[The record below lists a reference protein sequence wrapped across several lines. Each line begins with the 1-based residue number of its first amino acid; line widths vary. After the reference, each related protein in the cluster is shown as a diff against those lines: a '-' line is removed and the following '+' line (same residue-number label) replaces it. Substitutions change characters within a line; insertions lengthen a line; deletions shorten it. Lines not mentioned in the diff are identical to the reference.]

1 MARPRF
7 TVTPFTAWNGALRT
21 CPVRNRH
28 HDHVDDNHRIDRIQR
43 SARPLGGCTGGLLR
57 DLADGVWRPSP
68 PQTSSKCA
76 AISPVINPRGQQQYD
91 LIDPVQ
97 TAHALEH
104 DHLSPRQQQGPNR
117 NHRGWRKFGPCGGVE
132 HRGFEPLTFSLR
144 KPPGHGFAPFGGGS
158 TPAES
163 CTDAVDFRSGVRRGP
178 ARTNLF
184 DFQSG
189 AVHAGENSARE
200 SAVGMDRGGVSSTD
214 ETQGLVESVGRGRG
228 ALPYPERELAIPGGS
243 ALSDGMKDKGAA
255 NPVPLGAGIDEQ
267 VDDER
272 AFELGVP
279 DGALDDQDGTDHATL
294 MGRHGRGIETESAVL
309 PREGVPDLLG
319 SLGERVARD
328 ARRVGVAVGGGEF
341 VSKRGVER
349 LQLDLGIG
357 CWREASEVK
366 GHEV

>member
-1 MARPRF
+1 MPSPPQMARMARPRF

-76 AISPVINPRGQQQYD
+76 AISPVLNPRGQQQYD

-144 KPPGHGFAPFGGGS
+144 TRRATNCANAPNNAVTLPHRATRATDVTQS
-158 TPAES
+158 TRTSSAPDCPCSLATS
-163 CTDAVDFRSGVRRGP
+163 SRT
-178 ARTNLF
+178 ARM
-184 DFQSG
+184 S
-189 AVHAGENSARE
+189 
-200 SAVGMDRGGVSSTD
+200 
-214 ETQGLVESVGRGRG
+214 
-228 ALPYPERELAIPGGS
+228 
-243 ALSDGMKDKGAA
+243 
-255 NPVPLGAGIDEQ
+255 
-267 VDDER
+267 
-272 AFELGVP
+272 
-279 DGALDDQDGTDHATL
+279 
-294 MGRHGRGIETESAVL
+294 
-309 PREGVPDLLG
+309 
-319 SLGERVARD
+319 
-328 ARRVGVAVGGGEF
+328 
-341 VSKRGVER
+341 
-349 LQLDLGIG
+349 
-357 CWREASEVK
+357 
-366 GHEV
+366 

>member
-1 MARPRF
+1 MPSPPQMARMARPRF

-144 KPPGHGFAPFGGGS
+144 TRRATNCANAPNNAVTLPHPG
-158 TPAES
+158 
-163 CTDAVDFRSGVRRGP
+163 
-178 ARTNLF
+178 
-184 DFQSG
+184 
-189 AVHAGENSARE
+189 
-200 SAVGMDRGGVSSTD
+200 
-214 ETQGLVESVGRGRG
+214 
-228 ALPYPERELAIPGGS
+228 
-243 ALSDGMKDKGAA
+243 
-255 NPVPLGAGIDEQ
+255 NP
-267 VDDER
+267 
-272 AFELGVP
+272 
-279 DGALDDQDGTDHATL
+279 
-294 MGRHGRGIETESAVL
+294 RHGRDSVDKDLVSSGL
-309 PREGVPDLLG
+309 FRLLG
-319 SLGERVARD
+319 DVIKGCAHVLD
-328 ARRVGVAVGGGEF
+328 H
-341 VSKRGVER
+341 R
-349 LQLDLGIG
+349 LD
-357 CWREASEVK
+357 V
-366 GHEV
+366 